1 MPASPAPQFPA
12 EQLDK
17 LVAQV
22 TQSVVEGLDTVLTE
36 VIQKEVSQVLAES
49 LSRALKEGA
58 FFRKV
63 NEDMREGLERI
74 YGEIREARREA
85 GQRPRGGPETGE
97 LISEAS
103 DQLDAILRSTED
115 ATVRIMDIVEQH
127 QEMVRASGELL
138 AAFRTGGAR
147 KDAVEEL
154 IRQNE
159 AHQAHLMEIMTALS
173 FQDLTGQRIKKIIQA
188 LKRIEEIV
196 FSVYVSTGLK
206 VRRHEQT
213 PERDAGE
220 IDQEA
225 AKTVEA
231 LKGGGSE
238 LKGPQDGAAQSDVD
252 DLLRQLGLE

>member
-1 MPASPAPQFPA
+1 MPTTPPA

-22 TQSVVEGLDTVLTE
+22 TQSVVEGLDTVLAE
-36 VIQKEVSQVLAES
+36 VIQKEVSQVLASS
-49 LSRALKEGA
+49 LSRALKEGE

-63 NEDMREGLERI
+63 NEDMREGLEQI

-85 GQRPRGGPETGE
+85 GQRPRGESETGE

-127 QEMVRASGELL
+127 QEMVTASGELL

-154 IRQNE
+154 IRQND
-159 AHQAHLMEIMTALS
+159 AHQAHLLEIMTALS

-206 VRRHEQT
+206 VRRHEQA
-213 PERDAGE
+213 PERDAVE

-225 AKTVEA
+225 EKTVQA
-231 LKGGGSE
+231 LKGGTSE
-238 LKGPQDGAAQSDVD
+238 LKGPQEASNQSDVD
-252 DLLRQLGLE
+252 DLLKQLGLE